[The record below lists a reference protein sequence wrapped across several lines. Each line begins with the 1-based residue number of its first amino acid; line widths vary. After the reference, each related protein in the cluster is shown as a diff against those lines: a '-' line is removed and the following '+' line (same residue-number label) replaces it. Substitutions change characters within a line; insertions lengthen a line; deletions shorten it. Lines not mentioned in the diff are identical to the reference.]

1 MNDEFD
7 FLLKYFRNNGY
18 PSSLIHSHIKNFLN
32 KALCDNENSIDPSI
46 QIPAQTKYF
55 CFQYFGPQS
64 EKLRAELQNLFTK
77 YFPTLNIKLIFTNK
91 FTISS
96 FFRFKDSLPPMSRSS
111 VVYKYGCPLCGDQY
125 VGSTSRTLFVRTS
138 EHGGRSHRTGALLT
152 CPPHSA
158 IRDHCEQTCLGPV
171 SYDDFN
177 ILAVALDLVSLIILE
192 SLQIFKF
199 KPKLNDSNSSFPL
212 NIVI

>member
-1 MNDEFD
+1 MIFM
-7 FLLKYFRNNGY
+7 LKQDKCIINIALIEYREERY
-18 PSSLIHSHIKNFLN
+18 RTISKPHSLSHTR
-32 KALCDNENSIDPSI
+32 SR
-46 QIPAQTKYF
+46 T
-55 CFQYFGPQS
+55 
-64 EKLRAELQNLFTK
+64 ELQNLFTK
-77 YFPTLNIKLIFTNK
+77 YFPTLNINLIFMNK

-111 VVYKYGCPLCGDQY
+111 VVYKYSCPLCGDQY
-125 VGSTSRTLFVRTS
+125 VRSTSRTLFVRAS

-177 ILAVALDLVSLIILE
+177 ILAVAPDLVSLRILE
-192 SLQIFKF
+192 SLHIFKS
-199 KPKLNDSNSSFPL
+199 KPKLNDNNSSFPL
-212 NIVI
+212 NIVL

>member
-1 MNDEFD
+1 
-7 FLLKYFRNNGY
+7 
-18 PSSLIHSHIKNFLN
+18 
-32 KALCDNENSIDPSI
+32 
-46 QIPAQTKYF
+46 
-55 CFQYFGPQS
+55 
-64 EKLRAELQNLFTK
+64 
-77 YFPTLNIKLIFTNK
+77 
-91 FTISS
+91 
-96 FFRFKDSLPPMSRSS
+96 MSRSS

-125 VGSTSRTLFVRTS
+125 VGSTSRTLFVRAS

-177 ILAVALDLVSLIILE
+177 ILAVAPDLVSLRILE
-192 SLQIFKF
+192 SLHIFKS

-212 NIVI
+212 NIVL